1 MVLGTPVFFVPYA
14 HITYPT
20 KSKMATTTTA
30 TTTISPQRIQALQN
44 TLRTLLSPEWA
55 ERLNL
60 DGYRSSS
67 SSSCS
72 LMDIGVNTQTC
83 SDVQFYNELLRAK
96 AAGVDHVVLTGT
108 DYHRNQAGWRRV
120 QEYNTLV
127 ATRTIQV
134 NGHTEK
140 NQRPSLSLLLPKLY
154 FTAGIHPHTAVQ
166 ATPDTWKQIEWY
178 CRSSNSIT
186 SGAAAIAVGECGLDY
201 DRMRSPRNVQLKVFR
216 QMVALAARL
225 QRPLFVH
232 ERDLNV
238 EKGCAP
244 LGSCHDLC
252 AILDEYCS
260 TPTIASTTNEND
272 NQTTTTQNDGTT
284 VPQPLLLHPRHI
296 CVHCFTGGL
305 VELEA
310 YLSRGYWIG
319 VTGFIAMRKRGAG
332 LRQLIANGQLPL
344 DRILLE
350 TDAPYM
356 RGDKDYYQPR
366 EMTKPLVELQL
377 VKDVGST
384 QASAARPGVVPLVAP
399 PSGKKNKSKNGR
411 HKVRPYTQPADTT
424 AVARVLAE
432 LLSSDKRNG
441 CEPVTYEMVCQ
452 VTTRNA
458 MHFFGIHST
467 KWDAKNE

>member
-1 MVLGTPVFFVPYA
+1 M
-14 HITYPT
+14 PT
-20 KSKMATTTTA
+20 KSFINKIEMTTTTTA
-30 TTTISPQRIQALQN
+30 TTSISPQRIQALHN

-55 ERLNL
+55 GRLNL
-60 DGYRSSS
+60 DDYRSPSSS
-67 SSSCS
+67 SSSPYCS

-83 SDVQFYNELLRAK
+83 SDVQFYSELLRAK
-96 AAGVDHVVLTGT
+96 AAGVEHVVLTGT

-127 ATRTIQV
+127 EATATQA

-140 NQRPSLSLLLPKLY
+140 NYGCGFSPLSLLLLLPKLH
-154 FTAGIHPHTAVQ
+154 FTAGIHPHHAVQ
-166 ATPDTWKQIEWY
+166 ARPETWKQIEMY
-178 CRSSNSIT
+178 CLSSDGT
-186 SGAAAIAVGECGLDY
+186 SAAAIAVGECGLDY
-201 DRMRSPRNVQLKVFR
+201 DRMRSPRNVQLNVFR

-232 ERDLNV
+232 ERDLDAAQ
-238 EKGCAP
+238 GAP

-252 AILDEYCS
+252 AILDEYCA
-260 TPTIASTTNEND
+260 TMTIA
-272 NQTTTTQNDGTT
+272 TTTSQNDGTT
-284 VPQPLLLHPRHI
+284 VPSPPRLLLHPRQV
-296 CVHCFTGGL
+296 CVHCFTGGP

-356 RGDKDYYQPR
+356 RGDKDYYHPTK
-366 EMTKPLVELQL
+366 MTKPLVELL
-377 VKDVGST
+377 VVEDVKST
-384 QASAARPGVVPLVAP
+384 SSLATLAAGGGPATGV
-399 PSGKKNKSKNGR
+399 GKTNKKGQRN
-411 HKVRPYTQPADTT
+411 VRPYTQPVDTT
-424 AVARVLAE
+424 AVARALTE
-432 LLSSDKRNG
+432 LLSSNKRKG
-441 CEPVTYEMVCQ
+441 GEPITYEMVCQ

-458 MHFFGIHST
+458 MQFFGIHST
-467 KWDAKNE
+467 MGCQE